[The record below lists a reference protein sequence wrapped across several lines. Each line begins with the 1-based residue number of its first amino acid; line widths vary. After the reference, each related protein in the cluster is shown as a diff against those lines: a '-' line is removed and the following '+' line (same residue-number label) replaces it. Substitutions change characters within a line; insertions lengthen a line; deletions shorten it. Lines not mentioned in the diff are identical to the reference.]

1 MTDGADAG
9 VDAGAEL
16 AAASGTTSA
25 IAEPDDYAAR
35 DSLRARTL
43 VAALVTAV
51 PALVLYWRTLTPDV
65 SFWDTGEFQTVGP
78 ILGIAHPTGYPT
90 YTMLLWLASV
100 VLQPFGNEAVR
111 ANLFSAIAIAGAVGL
126 TSAIVTRLT
135 GRMLIG
141 IAAGVTL
148 AVGTQVWTISNHA
161 DPHALHLLFATI
173 LLLLLVIWQDR
184 QNAGSEKADRWLVAA
199 AVAYG
204 IALGNHGLTYMLAPG
219 IALFVLAARPRILLQ
234 WRLLVACF
242 GAVLLSAAAVY
253 AYLPI
258 ASAMNPPMDYGNPQT
273 LEGFRYVVF
282 AQQFG
287 GMFVSP
293 PTFEEAFRTITTVTI
308 EQVGILSVLALVG
321 AVGLAWRRP
330 ALLFLL
336 GGWFLATWIFA
347 LVYPATDIGRY
358 YLVPIMC
365 AAVLGGVGA
374 GVIVDGIVKVLS
386 SNQDMARTVGIVT
399 AAVAGLA
406 LITASVVAVPDRFGL
421 VDASNDHSA
430 RRWLA
435 SVTEE
440 LPQNSVVVSWW
451 SYSTTLWYG
460 QYVEHRRPDVT
471 VIDDSTIV
479 QQDLGSAREVV
490 DSYLGKRPVF
500 LIRTAGDLP
509 QYEAIYVLT
518 PLPGVVG
525 GPVYEVEGMK
535 ADASERNG
543 YL

>member
-1 MTDGADAG
+1 VTDDAETGVGVSADTS
-9 VDAGAEL
+9 VPAEL
-16 AAASGTTSA
+16 AGSTL
-25 IAEPDDYAAR
+25 R
-35 DSLRARTL
+35 DSLRVRTL
-43 VAALVTAV
+43 IAAVVTAV
-51 PALVLYWRTLTPDV
+51 PVLVLYWRTLTPDV

-100 VLQPFGNEAVR
+100 VLEPFGNEALR

-141 IAAGVTL
+141 IASGITL
-148 AVGTQVWTISNHA
+148 AVGTQVWSISNHA

-173 LLLLLVIWQDR
+173 LLWLLVLWQDR
-184 QNAGSEKADRWLVAA
+184 QSAGTEKADRWLVAA

-204 IALGNHGLTYMLAPG
+204 VALGNHGLTYTLAPG
-219 IALFVLAARPRILLQ
+219 IALFVLAVRPRILTQ
-234 WRLLVACF
+234 WRLLAACF
-242 GAVLLSAAAVY
+242 VAVLASAAAVY

-258 ASAMNPPMDYGNPQT
+258 ASAMNPPLDYGNPQT

-287 GMFVSP
+287 GMFVRP
-293 PTFEEAFRTITTVTI
+293 PSFDEAFRTITSVTV
-308 EQVGILSVLALVG
+308 EQVGILAVLALVG

-336 GGWFLATWIFA
+336 AGWFLATWIFS

-365 AAVLGGVGA
+365 AAVLGGIGA
-374 GVIVDGIVKVLS
+374 GFIVDGIVKVLS
-386 SNQDMARTVGIVT
+386 GRSSNGDMARTTGV
-399 AAVAGLA
+399 VASA
-406 LITASVVAVPDRFGL
+406 LIGLVLIAIPVAAVPDRFGL
-421 VDASNDHSA
+421 VDSSKDYTA
-430 RRWLA
+430 RRWL
-435 SVTEE
+435 STVTDE

-460 QYVEHRRPDVT
+460 QFVEQLRPDIT

-479 QQDLGSAREVV
+479 QQDLGSAADVV

-509 QYEAIYVLT
+509 QYEALYVLT

-535 ADASERNG
+535 ADSGHTSASR
-543 YL
+543 